1 MIITKLKIE
10 NFHILQDLEITFNH
24 KGDSPITYILGQN
37 GSGKSTLLEAIIR
50 ILQDLDRPNHTKT
63 EYFNYELS
71 FIAGEVNYTL
81 TCQGEKYSLK
91 QKLNEKELYIYQNV
105 TQQTLSQNFKG
116 FRGITNLTE
125 SHTLRL
131 MPKRVISLYSGHN
144 NFLAKIYKPLHNHYK
159 KLCEGRLQSIRDM
172 VEYNETLIYDNE
184 VDKKSFPEL
193 RYLYNEQIN
202 EVLFL
207 TSIFWSNDSE
217 SIKNI
222 INKHTSIEGVNI
234 LYVKL
239 AVRPIKTKAAF
250 LRAFDN
256 FSIENTPA
264 YQQAQDVFERE
275 IFERNIS
282 KRDLSERNIF
292 EREISKRDLSER
304 DLFERDISKR
314 ERSKREAVE
323 REAFKRYIS
332 KRDLFERDIFE
343 RDISKRD
350 LSEKN
355 IFDSFE
361 FLTEKIFLSQL
372 EYIEQKMIPYITCI
386 YEGDGKFNLTI
397 NFNRSMLNADNG
409 LTRIDIYNFLEK
421 LQSIYNAK
429 FEMLFNNDVKSE
441 RISDGERQFLRLIGL
456 LSLYKNEN
464 AIILLDEPDTHMN
477 PKWKYSINQ
486 IIKDCSNSNNNQIII
501 ATHEPLMVNGLE
513 HELIRKLEKDERGK
527 IKALEFDQDTY
538 GMGIDRMLTSEY
550 YGLASSYDNKTAE
563 EYKERKELY
572 RAVINESATPTQK
585 TRMVEL
591 TNKFGTLPVMNNTI
605 DILYNDFILA
615 YKKSE
620 YYGKKQYKS
629 SEEIQ
634 ARQEE
639 IKRIIDNLFEDS
651 GE

>member
-10 NFHILQDLEITFNH
+10 KFHILQDLEITFNH

-37 GSGKSTLLEAIIR
+37 GSGKSTLLEAIVR
-50 ILQDLDRPNHTKT
+50 ILKDLDRPNNTKK

-71 FIAGEVNYTL
+71 FITGEVNYTL
-81 TCQGEKYSLK
+81 TCQNEEYSLK
-91 QKLNEKELYIYQNV
+91 QKLNEEELYIYQNV
-105 TQQTLSQNFKG
+105 SQQTLSQNFKG

-125 SHTLRL
+125 SDSLRL

-144 NFLAKIYKPLHNHYK
+144 NFLEEIYEPLHNHYK
-159 KLCEGRLQSIRDM
+159 RLCKGRLRFFYGMIKDDG
-172 VEYNETLIYDNE
+172 TLIYDDE
-184 VDKKSFPEL
+184 MDKRDFPEL

-222 INKHTSIEGVNI
+222 INKHTSIEGVNT

-239 AVRPIKTKAAF
+239 AVRPIKTKAEF
-250 LRAFDN
+250 LRAFD
-256 FSIENTPA
+256 ILPRENTPA
-264 YQQAQDVFERE
+264 YHQAQDTRNRIAHGQGVF
-275 IFERNIS
+275 
-282 KRDLSERNIF
+282 KRDLF
-292 EREISKRDLSER
+292 ER
-304 DLFERDISKR
+304 DLFKRDTFERDLFKRDTFERDALERDLFKRDTFERDISKR
-314 ERSKREAVE
+314 NISEREIFERERSKRE
-323 REAFKRYIS
+323 
-332 KRDLFERDIFE
+332 IFE
-343 RDISKRD
+343 RERSKRD

-397 NFNRSMLNADNG
+397 NFHQSMLDADNE
-409 LTRIDIYNFLEK
+409 LARIDIYNFLEK
-421 LQSIYNAK
+421 LQSIYDAK
-429 FEMLFNNDVKSE
+429 FEMLFNNNVKSE

-501 ATHEPLMVNGLE
+501 TTHEPLMVNGLE
-513 HELIRKLEKDERGK
+513 HELIRKLEKDESGE
-527 IKALEFDQDTY
+527 IKVLEFDQDTY
-538 GMGIDRMLTSEY
+538 GMGINGILTSEY
-550 YGLASSYDNKTAE
+550 YRLDSVVDVQTAE
-563 EYKERKELY
+563 DWNRQRILQYKGDRTLEETEELKNLSKHLHSINIPTTSLDTLYNTFLELYYAEKTNNDYLIDRDLAKELLD
-572 RAVINESATPTQK
+572 R
-585 TRMVEL
+585 L
-591 TNKFGTLPVMNNTI
+591 GL
-605 DILYNDFILA
+605 
-615 YKKSE
+615 
-620 YYGKKQYKS
+620 
-629 SEEIQ
+629 
-634 ARQEE
+634 
-639 IKRIIDNLFEDS
+639 
-651 GE
+651 